1 MYAFHNLSK
10 MVFKNESIYTKNYV
24 SYKFEITDNVEGRNV
39 AFIFMPNRLQIS
51 ETQNI
56 PIYPIFMTI
65 PASSN
70 SVPIIY
76 QGSQVC

>member
-10 MVFKNESIYTKNYV
+10 IIFKNESTYTKNYV
-24 SYKFEITDNVEGRNV
+24 SYKFEITDNVEGRGIG
-39 AFIFMPNRLQIS
+39 FIFIPSRLNLT
-51 ETQNI
+51 ETQNV
-56 PIYPIFMTI
+56 PMYPIFMRI

-76 QGSQVC
+76 QGSEVC